1 MKSAYFKIIVG
12 IAAVAYSV
20 LSQAEVRSMESTWRK
35 LTAEEERVIVKKGTE
50 KPFSGKF
57 EKLSASG
64 VYTCRRCGAALYRSE
79 DKFDAGC
86 GWPAFD
92 AEIPGAVRHEADA
105 DGQRTEILCATCG
118 GHLGHVFVGERLTPR
133 NTRHCVNSISMDFLA
148 EAELDKSFQR
158 AVFAGGCFWGVEYY
172 LQQAKGVIRAVSGY
186 TGGRTENP
194 TYEQVCDKQSG
205 HIEAVEVLFDPK
217 QTTYEALARLFFE
230 IHDPTQ
236 TDRQGPDIGEQYRSV
251 VFYRDEAQKATAE
264 KLIALL
270 RGKGFKV
277 VTRLV
282 PASTFWPAESYHQ
295 DYYFHKGKTPY
306 CHRPEKRFE

>member
-1 MKSAYFKIIVG
+1 MVG
-12 IAAVAYSV
+12 IAAAAFSA
-20 LSQAEVRSMESTWRK
+20 LSQTGGAMESMWRK
-35 LTAEEERVIVKKGTE
+35 LTGEEERVIVKKGTE
-50 KPFSGKF
+50 KPFAGKF
-57 EKLSASG
+57 DKQVSQG

-79 DKFDAGC
+79 DKFEAGC

-92 AEIPGAVRHEADA
+92 AEVPGAVRHEADA
-105 DGQRTEILCATCG
+105 DGQRTEILCASCG
-118 GHLGHVFVGERLTPR
+118 GHLGHVFSGERLTPR
-133 NTRHCVNSISMDFLA
+133 NTRHCVNSISMAFVA
-148 EAELDKSFQR
+148 EAELDTSFQR

-186 TGGRTENP
+186 TGGKTQNP
-194 TYEQVCDKQSG
+194 TYEQVCGKHTG

-236 TDRQGPDIGEQYRSV
+236 TDRQGPDIGEQYRSA

-270 RGKGFKV
+270 RDKKFNV
-277 VTRLV
+277 VTRV
-282 PASTFWPAESYHQ
+282 EPAATFWPAELGHQ

-306 CHRPEKRFE
+306 CHRPVKRFD